1 ISSVKPKS
9 GSQHFRLEYDGE
21 TNDEGEPLVQFMSAP
36 FFGYQ
41 PFGNYEVTIN
51 FEVGGTNFSN
61 EVFDFYFFDG
71 KTGAWSGGVIIAN
84 GTIFSAD
91 LNEEGEVEF
100 FAENGNTANVT
111 SGEYHTL
118 RISFNATG
126 EEINYYF
133 NGLRIYTSVFLHGIT
148 PGQLQVLHRN
158 SISNTY
164 INVDDIEIKQ
174 LQTPYTW
181 LSATDVSGVTLE
193 GESSQVNLTFKTQG
207 IGAGTYETLMK
218 VRANDPANSLIE
230 IPVTLEVNDAVSNE
244 ITNQPKEIS
253 LEQNYPNPFNPSTVI
268 SYQLEE
274 NSEISLQVFDMLG
287 REVATLVNG
296 ERRAAGEHKVT
307 FEAGNLSSGIY
318 IYRLKTAS
326 QTLTR
331 QMVLIK

>member
-1 ISSVKPKS
+1 
-9 GSQHFRLEYDGE
+9 
-21 TNDEGEPLVQFMSAP
+21 
-36 FFGYQ
+36 
-41 PFGNYEVTIN
+41 
-51 FEVGGTNFSN
+51 
-61 EVFDFYFFDG
+61 
-71 KTGAWSGGVIIAN
+71 
-84 GTIFSAD
+84 
-91 LNEEGEVEF
+91 
-100 FAENGNTANVT
+100 
-111 SGEYHTL
+111 
-118 RISFNATG
+118 
-126 EEINYYF
+126 
-133 NGLRIYTSVFLHGIT
+133 
-148 PGQLQVLHRN
+148 
-158 SISNTY
+158 
-164 INVDDIEIKQ
+164 
-174 LQTPYTW
+174 
-181 LSATDVSGVTLE
+181 
-193 GESSQVNLTFKTQG
+193 
-207 IGAGTYETLMK
+207 